1 MLLDRMHPEDVK
13 AAIRK
18 RFGTVSRFI
27 EERDLPATGVSDL
40 FRGRT
45 SARVREAVEQVLEEQ
60 AESIDLDSSR
70 ERAAAH
76 RKSGA
81 HSAGKAVSA

>member
-18 RFGTVSRFI
+18 RFGTVARFI
-27 EERDLPATGVSDL
+27 EAHDLPLTGVSDL

-45 SARVREAVEQVLEEQ
+45 SKRVRDAVEAVLKEQE
-60 AESIDLDSSR
+60 ESIDLDCSD
-70 ERAAAH
+70 EATAAH
-76 RKSGA
+76 HQNGA
-81 HSAGKAVSA
+81 RRKAVRA

>member
-1 MLLDRMHPEDVK
+1 MILDRLHPEDVK

-27 EERDLPATGVSDL
+27 EARGLPETGVSDL

-45 SARVREAVEQVLEEQ
+45 SKRVRDAVEEVLQEEAQ
-60 AESIDLDSSR
+60 SIKLDPNEMS
-70 ERAAAH
+70 AGAH
-76 RKSGA
+76 RLNAGA
-81 HSAGKAVSA
+81 R

>member
-1 MLLDRMHPEDVK
+1 MSLDRMHREDIK

-18 RFGTVSRFI
+18 RFGSVSRFI
-27 EERDLPATGVSDL
+27 KEHDLPETGVSDL

-45 SARVREAVEQVLEEQ
+45 SRRVREAVEGVLQQE

-70 ERAAAH
+70 NRRRAH
-76 RKSGA
+76 RQSG
-81 HSAGKAVSA
+81 GVR

>member
-27 EERDLPATGVSDL
+27 EVRGLPETGVSDL

-45 SARVREAVEQVLEEQ
+45 SRRVRDAVESVLQED
-60 AESIDLDSSR
+60 AESIKLDVSETVTR
-70 ERAAAH
+70 PH
-76 RKSGA
+76 RKNGGA
-81 HSAGKAVSA
+81 K